1 MYQAELKILEFID
14 LLASKEPAPGGG
26 AAAALAGA
34 LGSALACMVCSLTR
48 GKEAYAAH
56 QELAAQ
62 AQDKAKELEVS
73 ASAGG
78 GMVKV
83 VASGDMQLKS
93 IAIDPE
99 ALDPDDVELLQDMI
113 LAAVNDALN
122 SASEAANSEVASATG
137 LGGMDLGGM
146 GIPGLF

>member
-1 MYQAELKILEFID
+1 MAKNRMSRGGMPRGNMGGVNMNQLMQQAK
-14 LLASKEPAPGGG
+14 K
-26 AAAALAGA
+26 
-34 LGSALACMVCSLTR
+34 M
-48 GKEAYAAH
+48 
-56 QELAAQ
+56 QEQLAQ

-122 SASEAANSEVASATG
+122 SASEAASSEVASATG

>member
-1 MYQAELKILEFID
+1 MAKNRMSRGGMPRGNMGGVNMNQLMQQAK
-14 LLASKEPAPGGG
+14 K
-26 AAAALAGA
+26 
-34 LGSALACMVCSLTR
+34 M
-48 GKEAYAAH
+48 
-56 QELAAQ
+56 QEQLAQ

-122 SASEAANSEVASATG
+122 SASEAANSEAASATG

>member
-1 MYQAELKILEFID
+1 MAKNRMSRGGMPRGNMGGVNLNPLMQQAK
-14 LLASKEPAPGGG
+14 K
-26 AAAALAGA
+26 
-34 LGSALACMVCSLTR
+34 M
-48 GKEAYAAH
+48 
-56 QELAAQ
+56 QEQLAQ

-83 VASGDMQLKS
+83 GASGDMQLKS

>member
-1 MYQAELKILEFID
+1 MAKNRMPRGGMPRGNMGGVNMNQLMQQAK
-14 LLASKEPAPGGG
+14 K
-26 AAAALAGA
+26 
-34 LGSALACMVCSLTR
+34 M
-48 GKEAYAAH
+48 
-56 QELAAQ
+56 QEQLAQ

-78 GMVKV
+78 GRVKV

>member
-1 MYQAELKILEFID
+1 MAKNRMPRGGMPRGNMGGVNMNQLMQQAK
-14 LLASKEPAPGGG
+14 K
-26 AAAALAGA
+26 
-34 LGSALACMVCSLTR
+34 M
-48 GKEAYAAH
+48 
-56 QELAAQ
+56 QEQLAQ

-93 IAIDPE
+93 ISIDPE

>member
-1 MYQAELKILEFID
+1 MAKNRMPRGGMPRGNMGGVNMNQLMQQAKKMQEQ
-14 LLASKEPAPGGG
+14 LAE
-26 AAAALAGA
+26 
-34 LGSALACMVCSLTR
+34 
-48 GKEAYAAH
+48 
-56 QELAAQ
+56 
-62 AQDKAKELEVS
+62 AQDKAKDIEVS

-83 VASGDMQLKS
+83 VASGDMQIKS

-99 ALDPDDVELLQDMI
+99 ALDPEDVELLQDMV

>member
-1 MYQAELKILEFID
+1 MAKNRMSRGGMPRGNMGGVNMNQLMQQAK
-14 LLASKEPAPGGG
+14 K
-26 AAAALAGA
+26 
-34 LGSALACMVCSLTR
+34 M
-48 GKEAYAAH
+48 
-56 QELAAQ
+56 QEQLAQ

-137 LGGMDLGGM
+137 LGGMDRGGM